1 MMAANLLAVAAGGAL
16 GASMRYGAVL
26 AVGHLLGTTYPYGTM
41 LVNVL
46 GSFVIGVVFQLA
58 RGGMD
63 LSPTLLLFLMTGV
76 LGGFTTFSA
85 FSLDALKLLERGAVG
100 AFATYGLLS
109 VTLSL
114 LAVIAGVW
122 LVRAAAP

>member
-1 MMAANLLAVAAGGAL
+1 MAANLLAVAVGGAL

-26 AVGHLLGTTYPYGTM
+26 AAGHLLGTTYPYGTM

-100 AFATYGLLS
+100 AFATYVLLS

-122 LVRAAAP
+122 LVRAGAP

>member
-1 MMAANLLAVAAGGAL
+1 MMAANLLAVAVGGAL

-26 AVGHLLGTTYPYGTM
+26 AAGHLLGTTYPYGTM

-46 GSFVIGVVFQLA
+46 GSFIIGVVFQLA

-122 LVRAAAP
+122 LVRAGAP

>member
-1 MMAANLLAVAAGGAL
+1 MAANLLAVAVGGAL

-26 AVGHLLGTTYPYGTM
+26 AAGHLLGTTYPYGTM

-46 GSFVIGVVFQLA
+46 GSFIIGVVFQLA

-122 LVRAAAP
+122 LVRAGAP